1 MARRKRRRPTKRFFI
16 TIAVLACIVML
27 VAFLLLQGPSEA
39 LITEGNLFVDKSVE
53 TLIVRDEKV
62 YNSDNYSTATF
73 FASEGQNVTKG
84 ATIAQVYKWG
94 YNEKLM
100 TDYLTTQQEIQD
112 YQENTIWREV
122 VNKDLNTNNGKI
134 NNTIQEIVD
143 VVQGNSTSDLVVLE
157 RKLRENMEKK
167 QQFLKTNVQADD
179 KLTGLYTKE
188 QEQLNKLAN
197 WRQDVQAEDA
207 RHRQF
212 LYGRLG
218 NPADPL

>member
-16 TIAVLACIVML
+16 TIAVLACVVML
-27 VAFLLLQGPSEA
+27 VVFLLLQGPSEA

-157 RKLRENMEKK
+157 RSCARRE
-167 QQFLKTNVQADD
+167 
-179 KLTGLYTKE
+179 G
-188 QEQLNKLAN
+188 
-197 WRQDVQAEDA
+197 A
-207 RHRQF
+207 RNQCA
-212 LYGRLG
+212 GG
-218 NPADPL
+218 

>member
-167 QQFLKTNVQADD
+167 QHTHWEL
-179 KLTGLYTKE
+179 
-188 QEQLNKLAN
+188 
-197 WRQDVQAEDA
+197 
-207 RHRQF
+207 
-212 LYGRLG
+212 
-218 NPADPL
+218 